1 MSFRGKVNRKEM
13 RDGKKR
19 GYPRF
24 WKALENRD
32 LSNMINES
40 KRYSEGKELASRNK
54 KTRETLEL
62 LYEYGYNRK

>member
-1 MSFRGKVNRKEM
+1 MQERG
-13 RDGKKR
+13 DR
-19 GYPRF
+19 GYPSF

-32 LSNMINES
+32 LSKMIKES
-40 KRYSEGKELASRNK
+40 KRYSGGKELASRNK

>member
-1 MSFRGKVNRKEM
+1 MGHYQLFKNFRE
-13 RDGKKR
+13 DI
-19 GYPRF
+19 
-24 WKALENRD
+24 LEAIKHVDWQPKWGEVR
-32 LSNMINES
+32 LSNMIKES